1 MKITCLLL
9 SLCLTLPAVAQVN
22 VLHPP
27 SLTGGEQLSSMRF
40 GGAVD
45 RFDAKSHILGFASV
59 ADFGFSGRAYFSLG
73 NRRGVTP
80 ELSIGIVR
88 INSTFLPSIIL
99 DGYVYSQGLFILP
112 LYAGVRYNIT
122 QERTGSFLWSWY
134 VRGGG
139 GPTIGTL
146 VPIGVGFLD
155 ALDRMTFHFGAGAYA
170 ATGLEIVFNDYMTFF
185 VQGGA
190 EYVGF
195 FGNVGNR
202 QTFAGPTLSV
212 GFGKLIP

>member
-1 MKITCLLL
+1 MKII
-9 SLCLTLPAVAQVN
+9 SLFLTLCVALPAVAQVN
-22 VLHPP
+22 GLHTPD
-27 SLTGGEQLSSMRF
+27 LTTEEQRSSMPF
-40 GGAVD
+40 GGAGD

-73 NRRGVTP
+73 RRSALTP
-80 ELSIGIVR
+80 ELSVGLVR
-88 INSTFLPSIIL
+88 INGSYLPSTIL

-112 LYAGVRYNIT
+112 LYVGARYNLY
-122 QERTGSFLWSWY
+122 QERTASFHWSWY

-146 VPIGVGFLD
+146 VPVGVGFLN

-170 ATGLEIVFNDYMTFF
+170 ATGLEFVFNDYMTFF
-185 VQGGA
+185 IQGGA
-190 EYVGF
+190 DYVGF
-195 FGNVGNR
+195 FGTVGNR
-202 QTFAGPTLSV
+202 QTFAGPTLSI